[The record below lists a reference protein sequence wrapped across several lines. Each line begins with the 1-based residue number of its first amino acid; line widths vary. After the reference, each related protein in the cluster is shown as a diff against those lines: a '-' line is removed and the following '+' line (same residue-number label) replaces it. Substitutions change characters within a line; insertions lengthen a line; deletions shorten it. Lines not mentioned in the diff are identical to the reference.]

1 MLPDSDRISPV
12 PPYLSINSPI
22 IFSFRI
28 QDYYPLWS
36 HFPECSTKKKLI
48 GPDLIESAYL
58 TTPLL
63 KKKRFRLVHVRSP
76 LLAESLLIYIPPGTK
91 MFQFPGFALN
101 SLYIQL

>member
-22 IFSFRI
+22 IFSFRV

-58 TTPLL
+58 ATPLL
-63 KKKRFRLVHVRSP
+63 KKKRFRHHPFS
-76 LLAESLLIYIPPGTK
+76 LATTNGISIDLFSSWY
-91 MFQFPGFALN
+91 
-101 SLYIQL
+101 